1 MVDAEPAS
9 MRWRI
14 FRGETRNIILIG
26 GRIALIQLNLF
37 SHMYSSNILFDIP
50 MHFCLGAICTLEVS
64 RFGHDVPIKV
74 DTAVSAPPFDIARR
88 KYRPTELLR
97 VPHSGIHA

>member
-1 MVDAEPAS
+1 
-9 MRWRI
+9 
-14 FRGETRNIILIG
+14 
-26 GRIALIQLNLF
+26 
-37 SHMYSSNILFDIP
+37 

-64 RFGHDVPIKV
+64 RFGQDVPIKV